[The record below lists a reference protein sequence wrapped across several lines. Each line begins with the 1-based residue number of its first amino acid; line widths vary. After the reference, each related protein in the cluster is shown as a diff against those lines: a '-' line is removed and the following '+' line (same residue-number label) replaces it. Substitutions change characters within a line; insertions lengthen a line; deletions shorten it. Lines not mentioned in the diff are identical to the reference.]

1 MSGEVKML
9 DFERKSIVLVTCPK
23 NFSPYLSEEMGRLG
37 FKIRAELPAGVETKA
52 SLNDCMRLNLW
63 VRCGHRVMYQLKRFN
78 ADTPDQ
84 MYNQVKEM
92 VWEKILGP
100 DDYLT
105 VTSSV
110 RTETVNDSRFA
121 NVKVKDAIV
130 DRIREKSGRRP
141 SSGPDMSGIVVFL
154 HWRDDECTIYLDTSG
169 VPLSRRGYRKFP
181 AKAPLQETLAATL
194 IRAAKWYGRGNFVSP
209 MCGSGTLAIEA
220 ALVALNGAPGLMREY
235 FSFMKLPGYNP
246 EYWDNLC
253 IDAEDRERDSI
264 DGRIIATD
272 LDPEAVEAAR
282 KNARAA
288 GVEHHIEFD
297 VCDFRETEVPD
308 GGGIVIMNP
317 EYGERLGNRTKLEK
331 IYTAIGDFL
340 KNKCQGYKGYVF
352 TGNLDLA
359 KFIGLKSAQRII
371 FYNAKI
377 ECRLLEYEIFK
388 GSRKLR

>member
-1 MSGEVKML
+1 MM
-9 DFERKSIVLVTCPK
+9 DFERKSVVLVTCPK
-23 NFSPYLSEEMGRLG
+23 GFSPYLAEEMGRLG
-37 FKIRAELPAGVETKA
+37 FKIRAELYAGVETKA

-63 VRCGHRVMYQLKRFN
+63 VRCGHRVMYQLKKFK
-78 ADTPDQ
+78 ADTPDE
-84 MYNQVKEM
+84 MYNQVKDM
-92 VWEKILGP
+92 VWENILGP

-130 DRIREKSGRRP
+130 DRIREKCGRRP
-141 SSGPDMSGIVVFL
+141 SSGPEMSGIVVFL
-154 HWRDDECTIYLDTSG
+154 HWKDDECTVYLDTSG

-181 AKAPLQETLAATL
+181 HKAPLQETLAATL
-194 IRAAKWYGRGNFVSP
+194 IRAAQWYGRGNFVSP

-235 FSFMKLPGYNP
+235 YSFMKLPGYNP

-253 IDAEDRERDSI
+253 IDAEDRERDSFE
-264 DGRIIATD
+264 GKIIATD
-272 LDPEAVEAAR
+272 LDPEAVEAAK

-297 VCDFRETEVPD
+297 VCDFRDTQVPD
-308 GGGIVIMNP
+308 GSGVVMMNP
-317 EYGERLGNRTKLEK
+317 EYGERLGSRTKLEK
-331 IYTAIGDFL
+331 IYSAIGDFL
-340 KNKCQGYKGYVF
+340 KNKCQGYKGLVF
-352 TGNLDLA
+352 TGNLELA
-359 KFIGLKSAQRII
+359 KFIGLKASKRLI

-388 GSRKLR
+388 GSRKSRY